1 MNNQN
6 DISKRHSNKQV
17 TNQND
22 IFQKS
27 LYLDAFFKNPLE
39 KSLYIAAKKIEKI
52 VGAIYLI
59 TDVMGNDLPL
69 TTSLRSESIDL
80 LANAF
85 DVIAHDQTPTA
96 REMLEVSLRLDHVAS
111 LVRIGLLAHHI
122 SPMNA
127 DIVLSELDSVS
138 KVYYQLIN
146 DRNKEESHF
155 VFSRV
160 DINQPMITQSFMQD
174 PLFEGIIN
182 HYDSKRHQNDIKT
195 TLSNQNDTIKDKEEI
210 KTTIQKDII
219 KIDRKQ
225 DILKILRSKQVGTLT
240 DIKGWIPDVSDKTLQ
255 RELAELIAMN
265 LVKKEGNKRWTTY
278 RII

>member
-6 DISKRHSNKQV
+6 DISKRHDDI
-17 TNQND
+17 QND

-27 LYLDAFFKNPLE
+27 VYLDTFFKNPLE

-52 VGAIYLI
+52 VGAIYLV

-69 TTSLRSESIDL
+69 TASLRTESIDL
-80 LANAF
+80 LANSF
-85 DVIAHDQTPTA
+85 DLIAHDQTPTA
-96 REMLEVSLRLDHVAS
+96 REMLDISIRLDHVAS

-127 DIVLSELDSVS
+127 DILLSELDSVS
-138 KVYYQLIN
+138 KVIVDIIK
-146 DRNKEESHF
+146 DRNKEESGF
-155 VFSRV
+155 IFSRV
-160 DINQPMITQSFMQD
+160 DINQPLITQSFIQD
-174 PLFEGIIN
+174 PLFDSVVE

-195 TLSNQNDTIKDKEEI
+195 TLVKQKDIQNDIEEI
-210 KTTIQKDII
+210 KTTFQKDII

-225 DILKILRSKQVGTLT
+225 DILKILRSKNSGTLA
-240 DIKGWIPDVSDKTLQ
+240 DIKGWIPGVSDKTLQ
-255 RELAELIAMN
+255 RELSELIAMN

-278 RII
+278 RIV